1 MNGIKS
7 YHLCELFMNTRP
19 TPPVPS
25 AGLPDGWSMEQWEE
39 YGWEY
44 YDSLA
49 DRPHISSN
57 SFPTLPSLPDSLPE
71 NFWTYVWTVLIVIAT
86 PLIFRLYTFDILPVM
101 LWLIIPIGFVIL
113 GIKFMFN
120 DSDDKSKTILGVV
133 LLSSGLF
140 SYCFHQIMYNA
151 F

>member
-1 MNGIKS
+1 MS
-7 YHLCELFMNTRP
+7 TRP
-19 TPPVPS
+19 IPPVPS

-49 DRPHISSN
+49 DRPQISSN
-57 SFPTLPSLPDSLPE
+57 STPTLPSLPE

-86 PLIFRLYTFDILPVM
+86 PLIFRLYWFEILPAM

-113 GIKFMFN
+113 GTKFMLN

-133 LLSSGLF
+133 LLASGLF
-140 SYCFHQIMYNA
+140 SYSFHQVMFNA

>member
-1 MNGIKS
+1 
-7 YHLCELFMNTRP
+7 
-19 TPPVPS
+19 
-25 AGLPDGWSMEQWEE
+25 MEQWEE

-49 DRPHISSN
+49 DRPQISSN
-57 SFPTLPSLPDSLPE
+57 STPTLPSLPE
-71 NFWTYVWTVLIVIAT
+71 NFWTYVLTVLIVIAT
-86 PLIFRLYTFDILPVM
+86 PLIFRLYWFEILPAM

-113 GIKFMFN
+113 GTKFMLN

-133 LLSSGLF
+133 LLASGLF
-140 SYCFHQIMYNA
+140 SYSFHQVMFNA

>member
-1 MNGIKS
+1 
-7 YHLCELFMNTRP
+7 MNTRP

-57 SFPTLPSLPDSLPE
+57 SFPTLPSLPDSLPDSLPE

-86 PLIFRLYTFDILPVM
+86 PLIFRLYWFEILPAM

-113 GIKFMFN
+113 GTKFMFN

-140 SYCFHQIMYNA
+140 SYCFHQIMYNG

>member
-1 MNGIKS
+1 MS
-7 YHLCELFMNTRP
+7 TRP
-19 TPPVPS
+19 IPPVPS

-49 DRPHISSN
+49 DRPQISSN
-57 SFPTLPSLPDSLPE
+57 STPTLPSLPE
-71 NFWTYVWTVLIVIAT
+71 NFWTYVLTVLIVIAT
-86 PLIFRLYTFDILPVM
+86 PLIFRLYWFEILPAM

-113 GIKFMFN
+113 GTKFMFN

-140 SYCFHQIMYNA
+140 SYCFHQIMYNG